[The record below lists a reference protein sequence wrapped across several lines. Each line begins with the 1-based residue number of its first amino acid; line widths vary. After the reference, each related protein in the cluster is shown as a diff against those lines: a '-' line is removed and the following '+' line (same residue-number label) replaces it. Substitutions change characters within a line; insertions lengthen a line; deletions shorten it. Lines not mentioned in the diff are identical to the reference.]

1 MNNDTAANILRSHRW
16 KLYTSEEMGL
26 LPDGVLRRYID
37 NVQHQSIDTLVSFLE
52 RFGDV
57 SNYDADATIA
67 WSFVAGPWVD
77 NTPRA
82 GNWRLRR
89 VSVEKVDAQGRVGS
103 DGTNWRIVQEL
114 SEGFLTA
121 LDRDDARLVESRHMS
136 GDTATNAGGE
146 HYITLEWVGVDPDT
160 MHALARK
167 KVTTADVAKLWY
179 RRQAND
185 GLLKRVRLEGTW
197 HHLASQSAT
206 AEDGSGTVRWLLA
219 DPEYVLT
226 GYSDWLGAR
235 QTLRSYYW
243 NVPEALAQG
252 IMNAAKAKGV
262 SASAMRY
269 DAERGLIDLVID
281 ALDLTGETIADV
293 KVGENC
299 DATEY
304 ASFAFAGG
312 NSAALPIPGS
322 IPAGTSYDRNLTIN
336 GDGSYNIVLRWKVRK
351 YRDITEYDSEFR
363 ADQGVKT
370 KEWKGWTNQSLG
382 TALNSQTGKVVQVRR
397 EVREDCSVDIERRVI
412 TPVNQTTTSGEVR
425 ADQASVVVE
434 NTQAAAAE
442 TTPPT
447 RTAGELVRVQNKET
461 EFGKFATRKE
471 TITAAAQTTTYR
483 AESRADQTVDTVK
496 ARNAAAKADATAIT
510 GKVVRASSAENEF
523 GRFDNTVETITP
535 FNQTTTSGEV
545 RADQASV
552 VVENTQAAAAET
564 TPPTRTAGEL
574 VRVQNKETEFGKF
587 ATRKETITAAAQTTT
602 YLAESR
608 ADQTVDTVRARNAA
622 AKADATAITGKVV
635 RASSAENEFGRF
647 DNTVETITPFNQT
660 TTSGEVRADQASV
673 VVENTQAAAAETTP
687 PTRTAGEL
695 VRVQNK
701 ETEFG
706 KFATRKETITA
717 AAQTTTYLAE
727 SRADQTVDTVR
738 ARNAAAKADA
748 TAITGKVVRASS
760 AENEFG
766 RFDNTVETIT
776 PFNQTTT
783 SGEVRADQASVVVEN
798 TQAAAAETTPPTR
811 TAGELVRVQNKETEF
826 GKFATRKETI
836 TAAAQTTT
844 YLAESRAD
852 QTVDTVKARNA
863 AAKADATA
871 ITGKVVR
878 ASSAENEFGKFDN
891 QVDTITA
898 AKLETGW
905 QTFDH
910 PDGTVGVYAGQNLS
924 DSDLTTLKGTLTTR
938 ATAGDR
944 TSLSPRKNEFGLWD
958 VTASYMPESTTIS
971 IKSSD
976 WNGYGVKVDAY
987 PSFETENGMKNHE
1000 MKVFRCYTSSKAT
1013 AESFFSGTPT
1023 GGVDPAPSGYTF
1035 VPSYRGKQ
1043 SVEPRWMGANRWF
1056 AQRVV
1061 AETTYQT

>member
-269 DAERGLIDLVID
+269 DAEQALIDLVID
-281 ALDLTGETIADV
+281 ALDLTGETIAGV
-293 KVGENC
+293 KTGENC
-299 DATEY
+299 DSTEY

-322 IPAGTSYDRNLTIN
+322 IPAGTSYDRSLNIN

-351 YRDITEYDSEFR
+351 FRDITEYDSEFR

-382 TALNSQTGKVVQVRR
+382 TALNAQTGKVVQVRR

-412 TPVNQTTTSGEVR
+412 TPENQVATSYDLRADQSTQIDVSTQSDTEGIGTRNLGEILRIRNVPNEFGKYRVEQEVITAVTQTTTHTS
-425 ADQASVVVE
+425 
-434 NTQAAAAE
+434 
-442 TTPPT
+442 
-447 RTAGELVRVQNKET
+447 
-461 EFGKFATRKE
+461 
-471 TITAAAQTTTYR
+471 
-483 AESRADQTVDTVK
+483 ESRADQTASRVVAK
-496 ARNAAAKADATAIT
+496 NAAAKADATAVT
-510 GKVVRASSAENEF
+510 GKVVRASSAANEF
-523 GRFDNTVETITP
+523 GLYDNTVETITP
-535 FNQTTTSGEV
+535 VNQTTTG
-545 RADQASV
+545 
-552 VVENTQAAAAET
+552 
-564 TPPTRTAGEL
+564 
-574 VRVQNKETEFGKF
+574 
-587 ATRKETITAAAQTTT
+587 
-602 YLAESR
+602 
-608 ADQTVDTVRARNAA
+608 
-622 AKADATAITGKVV
+622 
-635 RASSAENEFGRF
+635 
-647 DNTVETITPFNQT
+647 
-660 TTSGEVRADQASV
+660 
-673 VVENTQAAAAETTP
+673 
-687 PTRTAGEL
+687 
-695 VRVQNK
+695 
-701 ETEFG
+701 
-706 KFATRKETITA
+706 
-717 AAQTTTYLAE
+717 
-727 SRADQTVDTVR
+727 
-738 ARNAAAKADA
+738 
-748 TAITGKVVRASS
+748 
-760 AENEFG
+760 
-766 RFDNTVETIT
+766 
-776 PFNQTTT
+776 
-783 SGEVRADQASVVVEN
+783 GEVRADQASVVVEN

-878 ASSAENEFGKFDN
+878 ASSAENEFGRFDN
-891 QVDTITA
+891 QVDTISPA
-898 AKLETGW
+898 AAYDSGW
-905 QTFDH
+905 YAVGNNRNGEIQQRVALRQTKANAESIADSAPSGSWFTNGDING
-910 PDGTVGVYAGQNLS
+910 PD
-924 DSDLTTLKGTLTTR
+924 
-938 ATAGDR
+938 
-944 TSLSPRKNEFGLWD
+944 EFGLYSVTVIATAADTGYLVTVPYKTYEFTVNTTKTQYRTVNGVTESRVLSITMHFKGHTRESEIANYFNSGGGSSCED
-958 VTASYMPESTTIS
+958 VTVTP
-971 IKSSD
+971 
-976 WNGYGVKVDAY
+976 NG
-987 PSFETENGMKNHE
+987 
-1000 MKVFRCYTSSKAT
+1000 
-1013 AESFFSGTPT
+1013 T
-1023 GGVDPAPSGYTF
+1023 GEYFKGEGY
-1035 VPSYRGKQ
+1035 VINSA
-1043 SVEPRWMGANRWF
+1043 GAWS
-1056 AQRVV
+1056 
-1061 AETTYQT
+1061 

>member
-471 TITAAAQTTTYR
+471 TITAAAQTTTY
-483 AESRADQTVDTVK
+483 
-496 ARNAAAKADATAIT
+496 
-510 GKVVRASSAENEF
+510 
-523 GRFDNTVETITP
+523 
-535 FNQTTTSGEV
+535 
-545 RADQASV
+545 
-552 VVENTQAAAAET
+552 
-564 TPPTRTAGEL
+564 
-574 VRVQNKETEFGKF
+574 
-587 ATRKETITAAAQTTT
+587 
-602 YLAESR
+602 LAESR
-608 ADQTVDTVRARNAA
+608 ADQTVDTVR
-622 AKADATAITGKVV
+622 
-635 RASSAENEFGRF
+635 
-647 DNTVETITPFNQT
+647 
-660 TTSGEVRADQASV
+660 
-673 VVENTQAAAAETTP
+673 
-687 PTRTAGEL
+687 
-695 VRVQNK
+695 
-701 ETEFG
+701 
-706 KFATRKETITA
+706 
-717 AAQTTTYLAE
+717 
-727 SRADQTVDTVR
+727 
-738 ARNAAAKADA
+738 
-748 TAITGKVVRASS
+748 
-760 AENEFG
+760 
-766 RFDNTVETIT
+766 
-776 PFNQTTT
+776 
-783 SGEVRADQASVVVEN
+783 
-798 TQAAAAETTPPTR
+798 
-811 TAGELVRVQNKETEF
+811 
-826 GKFATRKETI
+826 
-836 TAAAQTTT
+836 
-844 YLAESRAD
+844 
-852 QTVDTVKARNA
+852 ARNA

>member
-281 ALDLTGETIADV
+281 ALDLTGETIAGV
-293 KVGENC
+293 NVGENC

-412 TPVNQTTTSGEVR
+412 TPV
-425 ADQASVVVE
+425 
-434 NTQAAAAE
+434 
-442 TTPPT
+442 
-447 RTAGELVRVQNKET
+447 
-461 EFGKFATRKE
+461 
-471 TITAAAQTTTYR
+471 
-483 AESRADQTVDTVK
+483 
-496 ARNAAAKADATAIT
+496 
-510 GKVVRASSAENEF
+510 
-523 GRFDNTVETITP
+523 
-535 FNQTTTSGEV
+535 
-545 RADQASV
+545 
-552 VVENTQAAAAET
+552 
-564 TPPTRTAGEL
+564 
-574 VRVQNKETEFGKF
+574 
-587 ATRKETITAAAQTTT
+587 
-602 YLAESR
+602 
-608 ADQTVDTVRARNAA
+608 
-622 AKADATAITGKVV
+622 
-635 RASSAENEFGRF
+635 
-647 DNTVETITPFNQT
+647 
-660 TTSGEVRADQASV
+660 
-673 VVENTQAAAAETTP
+673 
-687 PTRTAGEL
+687 
-695 VRVQNK
+695 
-701 ETEFG
+701 
-706 KFATRKETITA
+706 
-717 AAQTTTYLAE
+717 
-727 SRADQTVDTVR
+727 
-738 ARNAAAKADA
+738 
-748 TAITGKVVRASS
+748 
-760 AENEFG
+760 
-766 RFDNTVETIT
+766 
-776 PFNQTTT
+776 NQTTT

>member
-471 TITAAAQTTTYR
+471 TITAAAQTTTY
-483 AESRADQTVDTVK
+483 
-496 ARNAAAKADATAIT
+496 
-510 GKVVRASSAENEF
+510 
-523 GRFDNTVETITP
+523 
-535 FNQTTTSGEV
+535 
-545 RADQASV
+545 
-552 VVENTQAAAAET
+552 
-564 TPPTRTAGEL
+564 
-574 VRVQNKETEFGKF
+574 
-587 ATRKETITAAAQTTT
+587 
-602 YLAESR
+602 
-608 ADQTVDTVRARNAA
+608 
-622 AKADATAITGKVV
+622 
-635 RASSAENEFGRF
+635 
-647 DNTVETITPFNQT
+647 
-660 TTSGEVRADQASV
+660 
-673 VVENTQAAAAETTP
+673 
-687 PTRTAGEL
+687 
-695 VRVQNK
+695 
-701 ETEFG
+701 
-706 KFATRKETITA
+706 
-717 AAQTTTYLAE
+717 LAE

>member
-281 ALDLTGETIADV
+281 ALDLTGETIAGV
-293 KVGENC
+293 NVGENC

-351 YRDITEYDSEFR
+351 YRNITEYGAEFR
-363 ADQGVKT
+363 ADQDT
-370 KEWKGWTNQSLG
+370 ARKEWKGVTTQDLSGDLIEI
-382 TALNSQTGKVVQVRR
+382 AGKVVRVQRN
-397 EVREDCSVDIERRVI
+397 VREDCSVD
-412 TPVNQTTTSGEVR
+412 
-425 ADQASVVVE
+425 
-434 NTQAAAAE
+434 
-442 TTPPT
+442 
-447 RTAGELVRVQNKET
+447 
-461 EFGKFATRKE
+461 
-471 TITAAAQTTTYR
+471 
-483 AESRADQTVDTVK
+483 
-496 ARNAAAKADATAIT
+496 
-510 GKVVRASSAENEF
+510 VVR
-523 GRFDNTVETITP
+523 DTITP
-535 FNQTTTSGEV
+535 
-545 RADQASV
+545 
-552 VVENTQAAAAET
+552 
-564 TPPTRTAGEL
+564 
-574 VRVQNKETEFGKF
+574 
-587 ATRKETITAAAQTTT
+587 
-602 YLAESR
+602 
-608 ADQTVDTVRARNAA
+608 
-622 AKADATAITGKVV
+622 
-635 RASSAENEFGRF
+635 
-647 DNTVETITPFNQT
+647 
-660 TTSGEVRADQASV
+660 
-673 VVENTQAAAAETTP
+673 
-687 PTRTAGEL
+687 
-695 VRVQNK
+695 
-701 ETEFG
+701 
-706 KFATRKETITA
+706 
-717 AAQTTTYLAE
+717 
-727 SRADQTVDTVR
+727 
-738 ARNAAAKADA
+738 
-748 TAITGKVVRASS
+748 
-760 AENEFG
+760 
-766 RFDNTVETIT
+766 
-776 PFNQTTT
+776 
-783 SGEVRADQASVVVEN
+783 
-798 TQAAAAETTPPTR
+798 
-811 TAGELVRVQNKETEF
+811 
-826 GKFATRKETI
+826 
-836 TAAAQTTT
+836 
-844 YLAESRAD
+844 
-852 QTVDTVKARNA
+852 
-863 AAKADATA
+863 
-871 ITGKVVR
+871 
-878 ASSAENEFGKFDN
+878 
-891 QVDTITA
+891 
-898 AKLETGW
+898 AKLETGFVE
-905 QTFDH
+905 FDT
-910 PDGTVGVYAGQNLS
+910 PDGTAGVYAGQNLS
-924 DSDLTTLKGTLTTR
+924 IAEKDVIIGTIDGKAALNFN
-938 ATAGDR
+938 
-944 TSLSPRKNEFGLWD
+944 TSVSPRKNEFGLWD
-958 VTASYMPESTTIS
+958 VTASYTPKRTSASVTSWGGQTDTVVLYPALTDNGRDYLAMVVFYYYNSTNGQAMDDLQATVAGGTTIDG
-971 IKSSD
+971 I
-976 WNGYGVKVDAY
+976 
-987 PSFETENGMKNHE
+987 TI
-1000 MKVFRCYTSSKAT
+1000 
-1013 AESFFSGTPT
+1013 PT
-1023 GGVDPAPSGYTF
+1023 GTYQN
-1035 VPSYRGKQ
+1035 VPSYRGVA
-1043 SVEPRWMGANRWF
+1043 SGANRVGVGRWLTI
-1056 AQRVV
+1056 RVAV
-1061 AETTYQT
+1061 RTGAAS